1 MCWRGIFQ
9 KSTLTN
15 HATTSSQT
23 ALSSN
28 SRDRSTGSQIW
39 IIPSSV
45 RRFENSCI
53 KQMKEHLNTGWQK
66 FWRTQKWSEN
76 FCQARIF
83 ATNSLFLR
91 VIANLTQYYMQY
103 IPCNSALLARETLYF
118 TAKKH
123 FFAQSLPKSV
133 LIATRLLKARLFRL
147 KVFVRVQNFRRTRC
161 SHVRTT
167 SSTLVQLGRS
177 RIRA

>member
-1 MCWRGIFQ
+1 MLNTTSTLCSTSCLSASWFDVLGGIFQ

-76 FCQARIF
+76 FCQSRIF

-91 VIANLTQYYMQY
+91 VNANLTQYYMQY

-118 TAKKH
+118 TAKKNT
-123 FFAQSLPKSV
+123 FMS
-133 LIATRLLKARLFRL
+133 
-147 KVFVRVQNFRRTRC
+147 KVFQKVCKSRQILISWQNSVC
-161 SHVRTT
+161 
-167 SSTLVQLGRS
+167 
-177 RIRA
+177 